1 MEGGRWIPAGCF
13 GGLGS
18 LKVLDLGFFVLFEGF
33 FVCGTEKTTFFQADV
48 TLFFIFFPLY
58 FSPKATKKYFVY
70 STELAQVSCANWFP
84 GC

>member
-1 MEGGRWIPAGCF
+1 MIYFLLMEGGRWIPAGCF

-48 TLFFIFFPLY
+48 TLFFIF
-58 FSPKATKKYFVY
+58 SPFIFLQRQQK
-70 STELAQVSCANWFP
+70 SILSIAQNWLK
-84 GC
+84 